1 VVVKGSRPV
10 AQEMIATAVNL
21 TQVCVNLT
29 QARVNLTQARVN
41 LTRRGRGCRADA
53 ADAGAFSRF
62 TRSLFHTASSR

>member
-29 QARVNLTQARVN
+29 QARVNLT
-41 LTRRGRGCRADA
+41 RRGRGHRADA